1 MNSRAAFWS
10 LLIFGGARVLGWL
23 RVSEELE
30 LKGMDIDKHGEAA
43 YPAQVMFRVSNAS
56 AMASPVVLS
65 QLKQLTIKTYNL
77 GNSKMCFTIFAA
89 SLLILKNLSRLQF
102 KTTKS
107 SKC

>member
-10 LLIFGGARVLGWL
+10 ILIFGGARVLGWL
-23 RVSEELE
+23 RVGEELE

-43 YPAQVMFRVSNAS
+43 YPAQVTFRVSNTI
-56 AMASPVVLS
+56 ASPVVLS

-89 SLLILKNLSRLQF
+89 SLLTEILKNLSRSQF
-102 KTTKS
+102 NK
-107 SKC
+107 